1 MLECSNVVKK
11 YSSFRAVDGVDI
23 SLSEGKIVAL
33 LGPNG
38 SGKSTLMKM
47 IVGLIKP
54 TSGEIYV
61 DGESLSDE
69 MRNYITYMPTEN
81 YFYNYMTIKDIVRF
95 YKDFY
100 RDFNE
105 ERFNILLGKMSLEFH
120 DKVRNM
126 STGMLAKLKVAV
138 AMSRDSKIIMLDEP
152 LNGIDLI
159 ARENVIGAISEYM
172 SDDKII
178 IVSSHIVDELESIA
192 DDVIYMRNGQI
203 VECGDIESVK
213 QANEGMSLVD
223 IYRKIYGG
231 GYYNA

>member
-81 YFYNYMTIKDIVRF
+81 YFYNYMTIKDIVGF